1 MKATKDSREKDD
13 GDSPPERGTTE
24 TSRTLSNG
32 YSITVTGASSREDGT
47 DMAEQPIAAE
57 QPTAVQQPPNSL
69 HPFQVDFIRNMIE
82 DAIED
87 TR

>member
-1 MKATKDSREKDD
+1 MKTTKTSRQKDD
-13 GDSPPERGTTE
+13 SNSPPERGIPE

-32 YSITVTGASSREDGT
+32 YSVTVTGASPQQEGAVT
-47 DMAEQPIAAE
+47 AEQPIAAE
-57 QPTAVQQPPNSL
+57 QPTAAEQPRNGL